1 MSLNWGELFGLSVA
15 PLEMVVRGSAMFWFL
30 FLLFRLVIRR
40 RVGAVGMAD
49 VLLIVII
56 ADASQNALS
65 GEYRS
70 VSDGMILVST
80 ILAWNVLVDW
90 IAYRFPRAQ
99 RVLEPPP
106 LPLVR
111 RGRLLRGNLRAEFVS
126 DSELWSKLRE
136 QGVTDLAE
144 VETAY
149 LESDGEVSV
158 VKRRPSGAAPR

>member
-1 MSLNWGELFGLSVA
+1 MSLDWGELFGLSVP

-56 ADASQNALS
+56 ADASQNAMS

-80 ILAWNVLVDW
+80 ILGWNVLVDW
-90 IAYRFPRAQ
+90 ITYRFPRAQ
-99 RVLEPPP
+99 RLLEPPP

-111 RGRLLRGNLRAEFVS
+111 RGRLLRRNLRAEFVS

-136 QGVTDLAE
+136 HGVTDLAE
-144 VETAY
+144 VEAAY

-158 VKRRPSGAAPR
+158 VKRRPGEPAR